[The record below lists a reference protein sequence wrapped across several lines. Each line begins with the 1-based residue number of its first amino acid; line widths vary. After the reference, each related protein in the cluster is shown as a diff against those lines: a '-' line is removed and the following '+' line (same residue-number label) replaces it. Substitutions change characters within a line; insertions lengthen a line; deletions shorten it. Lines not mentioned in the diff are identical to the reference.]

1 MKVLPSENY
10 IIRPFRTHKTFRE
23 TFVYDTF
30 NATQSFQVGEA
41 IQPPPHWQWGQPS
54 ESVNPN
60 GLYKRPLYSTTQHV
74 FYNPLHSWFQGPE
87 YNLGFDLKSEET
99 CFIFTV
105 PQQCYG
111 EGIRPGTVTLSS
123 PAGTGSISDDG
134 LGRLRIGPEVV
145 GNIFYNV
152 GIGVLK
158 KTNELGNITG
168 SVIVHD
174 GVSLKAGNAITIQ
187 YDATHTIYEHM
198 IMCTIESTELNYS
211 MNPSMSGTSSFA
223 TASLMQAMASGSLTP
238 YVTTIGL
245 YDEVGDLV
253 AVAKTPRPVRRA
265 PDVEQT
271 FIIKLDL

>member
-41 IQPPPHWQWGQPS
+41 IQPPPHWQWGTPS

-74 FYNPLHSWFQGPE
+74 FYNPLNSWFHGTE
-87 YNLGFDLKSEET
+87 YNLGFDLTNEES
-99 CFIFTV
+99 CYIFTI

-111 EGIRPGTVTLSS
+111 EGVRPGTVILST
-123 PAGTGSISDDG
+123 PAGTGSITDDG
-134 LGRLRIGPEVV
+134 QGRLHIGNTVV
-145 GNIFYNV
+145 GNIFYNT
-152 GIGVLK
+152 GIGTLK
-158 KTNELGNITG
+158 KTGELGSATG

-174 GVSLKAGNAITIQ
+174 GVSLKSGYAITMQ

-198 IMCTIESTELNYS
+198 VMCTIEPSELNYS
-211 MNPSMSGTSSFA
+211 MNPSMNGTSSF
-223 TASLMQAMASGSLTP
+223 TSSSLMQEMASGSLSP
-238 YVTTIGL
+238 YITTIGL
-245 YDEVGDLV
+245 YDDVGDLV
-253 AVAKTPRPVRRA
+253 AVAKVPRPVRRA